1 MSSQIIW
8 KYIYMQIYVIIYFV
22 VTAFWAQLSKK
33 ICLFFF
39 SILTYS
45 VQIKEFVSMD
55 F

>member
-1 MSSQIIW
+1 
-8 KYIYMQIYVIIYFV
+8 MQIYIIIYFA

-39 SILTYS
+39 HPNYS

-55 F
+55 FLKGF